1 VRERETS
8 CRSRFFGK
16 YSSVFFSTSKV
27 KPQGVLKKIILALLR
42 YFFQKPCLWEHSTVL
57 PSNRE
62 RQEVPIIIIG
72 MKTNNITSANWK
84 KWMKI
89 ILILIVA
96 PIGFSYLYRHGISPV
111 WAAVAIVIFP
121 GFFRFIYKIAC
132 FIVAMA
138 IIFAILS
145 FLIF

>member
-1 VRERETS
+1 
-8 CRSRFFGK
+8 
-16 YSSVFFSTSKV
+16 
-27 KPQGVLKKIILALLR
+27 
-42 YFFQKPCLWEHSTVL
+42 
-57 PSNRE
+57 
-62 RQEVPIIIIG
+62 

-89 ILILIVA
+89 IVILIVA

-111 WAAVAIVIFP
+111 WTAVAIVVFP

-132 FIVAMA
+132 FLVAMA